1 LQTLAKWE
9 IESVIFSM
17 SHEKAYLLVKCP
29 NCGFYNIAPAKQK
42 TRLCIRCGKTVSIDH
57 FGSRRVETI
66 DDARRLLSELNSR
79 IGTEERSGMQSAHIN
94 LETGKQVKD
103 YTRESIKGL
112 LRTFHEE
119 VLPKFINREV
129 KSSEIL
135 DECEKLG
142 FKRDYVEKLLKKLID
157 GGQAYQPR
165 RDWIRLL

>member
-1 LQTLAKWE
+1 
-9 IESVIFSM
+9 M
-17 SHEKAYLLVKCP
+17 CPDKAYLLVKCP
-29 NCGFYNIAPAKQK
+29 SCGFYNIASARQK
-42 TRLCIRCGKTVSIDH
+42 TRLCIRCGKTVLIDH
-57 FGSRRVETI
+57 FGSRRVESF

-79 IGTEERSGMQSAHIN
+79 IGTEERSGMQSIHTN
-94 LETGKQVKD
+94 FETGKQVKE
-103 YTRESIKGL
+103 YTHESAKGL
-112 LRTFHEE
+112 LRTFQEE

-135 DECEKLG
+135 DECEKMG